1 MGGSTPLLGVNELHT
16 AHSSNISEG
25 KRDKYDISKEMEKT
39 MDVICEICG
48 RTFEA
53 KTTRA
58 RYCPRCQ
65 KISAKITRAKWEEK
79 TGFKAK
85 RNAKRNADR
94 AAERARQAEQF
105 TRQHDEKVQEREQQ
119 SSDYEHQRR
128 QTLTMKAETGDTFAM
143 MHLALMDGDMLHYW
157 RYRSMLIQAE
167 DEKFGHVSNNT
178 VGGISASDPSFAEL
192 VMYDM
197 LNESEVKN
205 NG

>member
-1 MGGSTPLLGVNELHT
+1 
-16 AHSSNISEG
+16 
-25 KRDKYDISKEMEKT
+25 

-58 RYCPRCQ
+58 RYCPRCR

-94 AAERARQAEQF
+94 AAERARQAEQ
-105 TRQHDEKVQEREQQ
+105 QDVQREQNDRDREQ
-119 SSDYEHQRR
+119 RASDYKQQCR
-128 QTLTMKAETGDTFAM
+128 QALTEKAEKGDMFAM
-143 MHLALMDGDMLHYW
+143 MHLALMDGNMLNYW
-157 RYRSMLIQAE
+157 RYRSMLIRAE
-167 DEKFGHVSNNT
+167 DEKFGHASNCT

-197 LNESEVKN
+197 LNESEVKKQ
-205 NG
+205 